1 MEAISVSLWTYG
13 LSIAFAMFIAA
24 LIKGVAVLIEKA
36 GLDRGEQDLDIG
48 VPSSNSI
55 KEEEALAVAIA
66 VARAQRK

>member
-1 MEAISVSLWTYG
+1 MEALSVSLWTYG
-13 LSIAFAMFIAA
+13 LAIVFAFFVA
-24 LIKGVAVLIEKA
+24 LILKGVAVLLERT
-36 GLDRGEQDLDIG
+36 GLDRGEQELDVA